1 MSEESHSPVPSKRN
15 YAKEMPFPDAM
26 KQIMGGK
33 KIRRIEWA
41 EESEHGVLRESFLM
55 IYRNNKYHTW
65 ILSEGDIL
73 AIDWVVIK

>member
-1 MSEESHSPVPSKRN
+1 MFDLSKSPLPKKRN
-15 YAKEMPFPDAM
+15 FNVEMPFPDAV

-41 EESEHGVLRESFLM
+41 DEKEHGVLKDNFLM
-55 IYRNNKYHTW
+55 IFRNDKYHTW

-73 AIDWVVIK
+73 AIDWIVTK